1 MAAIDKV
8 FGLILVLAGLTIA
21 IYWTIWQFLSLPI
34 LKKSH
39 PIHNF
44 FLDPYYLFKVP
55 CFALIVGLLLI
66 DQFISGTN
74 RKIAAEKARKE
85 AEDAKKK
92 KN

>member
-1 MAAIDKV
+1 
-8 FGLILVLAGLTIA
+8 
-21 IYWTIWQFLSLPI
+21 
-34 LKKSH
+34 
-39 PIHNF
+39 
-44 FLDPYYLFKVP
+44 VP